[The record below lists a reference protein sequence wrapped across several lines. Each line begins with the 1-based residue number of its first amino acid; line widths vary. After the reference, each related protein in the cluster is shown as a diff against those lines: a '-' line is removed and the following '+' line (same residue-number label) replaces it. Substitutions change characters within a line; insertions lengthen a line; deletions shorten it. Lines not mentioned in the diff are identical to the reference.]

1 MSNQTQT
8 KAQKREELS
17 RKKKIKANK
26 GATLSGQI
34 LRTQTSAGYQKKKK

>member
-1 MSNQTQT
+1 MNLQT
-8 KAQKREELS
+8 KTKSEKREELS

-34 LRTQTSAGYQKKKK
+34 LRTQVAKKYSSRKK